1 MSTQIKYTNNFG
13 EVITPQQ
20 ANQLRKYAEQTYVDN
35 RKKIEKKYYNN
46 ELEIIYVYIYPDE
59 DVNAILSTLT
69 EPNLEYTIVKDY
81 EQINGYD
88 TCKYFAY
95 KNGVLNSRYTMEVF
109 DAQGR
114 DIAIIGYDQ
123 TGAIDFP
130 GWKKYYISNNIIY
143 DENGNIDIKYSEDS
157 YVKFDFMSGELEI
170 SLPLDDEEI
179 YESSDLPYF
188 YQVWQDR
195 LPLLT
200 SELMAYFMDPN
211 QLVPPANLNIV

>member
-1 MSTQIKYTNNFG
+1 MSTQSKYKNYFGVEITN
-13 EVITPQQ
+13 QQ
-20 ANQLRKYAEQTYVDN
+20 ANQLDEYDELTFVDN
-35 RKKIEKKYYNN
+35 RLKIEKKYYDN
-46 ELEIIYVYIYPDE
+46 ELEGIYIYIYPDE
-59 DVNAILSTLT
+59 NESAILNTLT
-69 EPNLEYTIVKDY
+69 EPDFEYSIIKDF

-88 TCKYFAY
+88 TWKSYAY
-95 KNGVLNSRYTMEVF
+95 KNCVLDSQYSMEVF
-109 DAQGR
+109 DAQDR
-114 DIAIIGYDQ
+114 QIAIIGYDE

-179 YESSDLPYF
+179 YKTSDLPYF

-211 QLVPPANLNIV
+211 QLIPPANLNIV

>member
-1 MSTQIKYTNNFG
+1 MSTQSKYKNYFGVEITN
-13 EVITPQQ
+13 QQ
-20 ANQLRKYAEQTYVDN
+20 ANQLDEYDELTFVDN
-35 RKKIEKKYYNN
+35 RLKIEKKYYDN
-46 ELEIIYVYIYPDE
+46 ELEGIYIYIYPDE
-59 DVNAILSTLT
+59 NESAILNTLT
-69 EPNLEYTIVKDY
+69 EPDFEYSIIKDF

-88 TCKYFAY
+88 TWKSYAY
-95 KNGVLNSRYTMEVF
+95 KNGVLDSQYSMEVF
-109 DAQGR
+109 DAQDR
-114 DIAIIGYDQ
+114 QIAIIGYDE

-179 YESSDLPYF
+179 YKTSDLPYF

-211 QLVPPANLNIV
+211 QLIPPANLNIV

>member
-1 MSTQIKYTNNFG
+1 MSTQVKYKNFFGAEITN
-13 EVITPQQ
+13 QQ
-20 ANQLRKYAEQTYVDN
+20 ANQLDEYTEQTYVDN
-35 RKKIEKKYYNN
+35 QIKIERKYFEN
-46 ELEIIYVYIYPDE
+46 ELEIIYIYIYPDD

-69 EPNLEYTIVKDY
+69 EPDLEYTIVKDF

-88 TCKYFAY
+88 TWKYFAY
-95 KNGVLNSRYTMEVF
+95 ENGVLDSRYTIKVF

-114 DIAIIGYDQ
+114 DIAVAGYDENG
-123 TGAIDFP
+123 TIDFP

-157 YVKFDFMSGELEI
+157 YIVFDFMNGELEI
-170 SLPLDDEEI
+170 SLPLNDEVI
-179 YESSDLPYF
+179 YKSSDMSRFNQAWLSF
-188 YQVWQDR
+188 

-200 SELMAYFMDPN
+200 PEILTYFMDPN